1 MDKKND
7 KNKEEQE
14 KIQKIREEYDTVL
27 TEALVRERREF
38 ARVRE
43 KIPVILMGE
52 KTEARLFSLDISL
65 GGIRLL
71 WNKPLKIGEKYDLSV
86 ALGEVGTWINVKGEV
101 IWQNAHDGNHEIG
114 MKFVEIDENQAN
126 LLKNYLETIT
136 QSLKVSV
143 TRPSI
148 SPEKEKRRHPR
159 VARLLLAIIRTDEI
173 VGQPSSGLIVDISLG
188 GARLVTSREFPV
200 DSTVTVAIEVE
211 EKKVIHLKGR
221 IVWSNHVEAL
231 KKFQHGIEFVHA
243 IEFKE
248 YSQQIKETLEA
259 IIGYQSSL
267 KEVNLVETLLAI
279 MHEQRRLEEQ

>member
-7 KNKEEQE
+7 KNNKEQD
-14 KIQKIREEYDTVL
+14 KIQKIREEYNAVL

-38 ARVRE
+38 PRVRE
-43 KIPVILMGE
+43 KIPIILMGE

-65 GGIRLL
+65 GGVRLL
-71 WNKPLKIGEKYDLSV
+71 WNKPLKIGEKYDLAM
-86 ALGEVGTWINVKGEV
+86 ALDEVGTWINVKGEV
-101 IWQNAHDGNHEIG
+101 IWQNPHEKDHEIG

-126 LLKNYLETIT
+126 LLQNHLDGIA
-136 QSLKVSV
+136 QSLKVNV
-143 TRPSI
+143 TRPSVP
-148 SPEKEKRRHPR
+148 PEKEKRRHPR
-159 VARLLLAIIRTDEI
+159 VARLLLAVIRTEEM
-173 VGQPSSGLIVDISLG
+173 VGQPSSALIVDISLG

-200 DSTVTVAIEVE
+200 NSSVTVAIEVE
-211 EKKVIHLKGR
+211 DKKVIHLKGR

-248 YSQQIKETLEA
+248 YSQQIKETLES

-279 MHEQRRLEEQ
+279 MHEQRRLEQQ

>member
-7 KNKEEQE
+7 KNNKEQD
-14 KIQKIREEYDTVL
+14 KIQKIREEYNAVL

-38 ARVRE
+38 PRVRE
-43 KIPVILMGE
+43 KIPIILMGE

-65 GGIRLL
+65 GGVRLL
-71 WNKPLKIGEKYDLSV
+71 WNKPLKIGEKYDLAM
-86 ALGEVGTWINVKGEV
+86 ALDEVGTWINVKGEV
-101 IWQNAHDGNHEIG
+101 IWQNPHEKDHEIG

-126 LLKNYLETIT
+126 LLQNHLDGIA
-136 QSLKVSV
+136 QSLKVNV
-143 TRPSI
+143 TRPSVP
-148 SPEKEKRRHPR
+148 PEKEKRRHPR
-159 VARLLLAIIRTDEI
+159 VARLLLAVIRTEEM
-173 VGQPSSGLIVDISLG
+173 VGQPSSALIVDISLG

-200 DSTVTVAIEVE
+200 NSSVTVAIEVE
-211 EKKVIHLKGR
+211 DKKVIHLKGR

-248 YSQQIKETLEA
+248 YSQQIKETLEL

-279 MHEQRRLEEQ
+279 MHEQRRLEQQ